1 MFLHSQ
7 FLFVEH
13 EYYLKK
19 EIVLMKKGI
28 SNLIFFDYVPSPLGE
43 GVGDEALI
51 AKKAKMNLLTKI
63 IIY

>member
-1 MFLHSQ
+1 
-7 FLFVEH
+7 
-13 EYYLKK
+13 
-19 EIVLMKKGI
+19 MKKGI